1 MPDLLLYSSTV
12 DPSLFLF
19 FSPSCYKHL
28 LKQYLRLW
36 TRPYCDEGKHISLGI
51 QFAHNRHMP
60 ASTILFFTWPFS
72 PDLFHLCSNILPVAS
87 LKLHKKNFCYDL
99 KTISPWVIKKPEK
112 KETVPSV
119 WCKRLIYFLDE
130 DLEKL
135 LCKWRQAKSL
145 YTQFTKVVKTRCP
158 PLKPG
163 YSRRAMRKTKLKKD
177 FKTIRVTNFSRTSD
191 LYAAHTPLLPAPPPK
206 HTHLKNKPH

>member
-28 LKQYLRLW
+28 LKQFLRLW

-51 QFAHNRHMP
+51 QFAHHRHMP

-72 PDLFHLCSNILPVAS
+72 PLQQHIASGITKTSQEEFLLWFENNITLGN
-87 LKLHKKNFCYDL
+87 KK
-99 KTISPWVIKKPEK
+99 TWK